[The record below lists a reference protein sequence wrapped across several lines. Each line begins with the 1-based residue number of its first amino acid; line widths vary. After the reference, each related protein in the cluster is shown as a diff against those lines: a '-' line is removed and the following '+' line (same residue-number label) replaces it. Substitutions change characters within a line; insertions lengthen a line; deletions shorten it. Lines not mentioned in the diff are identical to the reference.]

1 MFLGLF
7 HNYIF
12 LVILSL
18 KIIPINAYSP
28 YNSSFTSEHIRYL
41 QNETQALFDHSW
53 KSYMKYGFPFDEITP
68 ISCEPLGPDFD
79 DYENTVRNDA
89 RGNISSMVLD
99 NIDTLIIFERWDE
112 LEYILKYLSD
122 NKQDFFNQDTVVQVF
137 ETCIR
142 HLGGLLSAHLLLTDI
157 TNKPITLST
166 KYQPL
171 REISNK
177 YNGFLLDM
185 AHDLGLRLIPSYQTS
200 TTNIPLPRIN
210 LAYGLKKVPPKLQR
224 DACTSGVM
232 TPVLEFTL
240 LSRLTGDRQFEYYS
254 QLSFWKLWSSKSAL
268 NLLPMTIDPIA
279 NQWKDSITGIGA
291 SIDSFYEYAA
301 KSAILFNDDYMWTV
315 FKTSYRALLSHSAQG
330 GKGTMIFPNVGIYDG
345 VVFSPWIDSLGA
357 FWSGL
362 QVLTGQLQDA
372 IKTHVVYLK
381 IWDFFDS
388 IPERWIYNHQHHHQ
402 GNKKV
407 KRNKKKFKA
416 EDSIDLEWYPLRP
429 EFIES
434 TYYLY
439 RATKDPMYL
448 QIGERVLNLLGD
460 RYKAPCGLSGLQ
472 DVRTAERQDRMESF
486 VVGETLKYLYLL
498 FDTKDEIFLH
508 NSTIMQNK
516 NWIFSTEAHPLWLN
530 KKIDLIGDSLTQS
543 SNEISS
549 AIMGEK
555 PYHKNSLKPNKDL
568 LKIPN
573 SAFIRNI
580 TLPQPELVDIEGITE
595 DVSHIAK
602 KSPFAGRFD
611 TCQLNPWN
619 KSVDSFLESSY
630 YKWPYLFNA
639 DYAFENSFRKP
650 RYLSQTNL
658 DGSYIEL
665 TKEFYNKFTMFNG
678 ANLICPRTSTT
689 AVYEVFWGDI
699 KQCEYIEVS
708 EIYHTKFSNESLM
721 APGDIWIPSLNGLRV
736 VLEELVPGKVD
747 TFNNVVTEEQL
758 LALQDSNNNEDYNN
772 NNDDYRIRLV
782 NSGLRIKRVNGVVID
797 EGVTLWTLPFE
808 PSEQSNEEDGM
819 IGITEDARVVIQGKV
834 VENLFV
840 WYG

>member
-1 MFLGLF
+1 MLFGVF

-12 LVILSL
+12 LVIILSL
-18 KIIPINAYSP
+18 KVILIHAYSP
-28 YNSSFTSEHIRYL
+28 YNSSFTPDHIRYL
-41 QNETQALFDHSW
+41 QNETQALFDHAW
-53 KSYMKYGFPFDEITP
+53 QSYMKHAFPFDEITP

-79 DYENTVRNDA
+79 NYENTVRNDA
-89 RGNISSMVLD
+89 RGNISLMVLD

-112 LEYILKYLSD
+112 LEYILQYLLD
-122 NKQDFFNQDTVVQVF
+122 NKQDFFNQDTIVQVF

-142 HLGGLLSAHLLLTDI
+142 HLGGLLSGHLLLTDI
-157 TNKPITLST
+157 TNKPITLSN

-171 REISNK
+171 HKISEK
-177 YNGFLLDM
+177 YNGFLLEM

-200 TTNIPLPRIN
+200 ITNIPLPRIN

-254 QLSFWKLWSSKSAL
+254 QLSFWKLWSLKLAL

-279 NQWKDSITGIGA
+279 NQWKDSITGVGA

-301 KSAILFNDDYMWTV
+301 KLAILFNDDYMWTV
-315 FKTSYRALLSHSAQG
+315 FKSSYRALLTHLAQG

-345 VVFSPWIDSLGA
+345 VVFSPWIDLLGA

-381 IWDFFDS
+381 IWDFFDL
-388 IPERWIYNHQHHHQ
+388 IPERWIYNHEHYQK
-402 GNKKV
+402 NKA
-407 KRNKKKFKA
+407 KRHKKRFKA

-448 QIGERVLNLLGD
+448 QIGERVLNLLRD
-460 RYKAPCGLSGLQ
+460 RYQAPCGLSGLQ

-508 NSTIMQNK
+508 NTTIMQNK

-549 AIMGEK
+549 KLGGK
-555 PYHKNSLKPNKDL
+555 PFHKNSLKSEKEL
-568 LKIPN
+568 LKVPN

-602 KSPFAGRFD
+602 KLPFAGRFD
-611 TCQLNPWN
+611 TCQLNPWH
-619 KSVDSFLESSY
+619 KSPDSFLESSY

-639 DYAFENSFRKP
+639 DYAFENSLKKP

-665 TKEFYNKFTMFNG
+665 TKEFYNKFTMFTSA

-689 AVYEVFWGDI
+689 TVYEVFWGDI
-699 KQCEYIEVS
+699 KQCEYTEVS
-708 EIYHTKFSNESLM
+708 EIYHTRFSNESLM
-721 APGDIWIPSLNGLRV
+721 APGDIWIPTLNGLRV

-758 LALQDSNNNEDYNN
+758 LALQDSNDEND
-772 NNDDYRIRLV
+772 NDDDGIRLI
-782 NSGLRIKRVNGVVID
+782 NSGLRIKRVNGVVIE
-797 EGVTLWTLPFE
+797 EGMILWTLPFE
-808 PSEQSNEEDGM
+808 QPEESNEEGM

>member
-1 MFLGLF
+1 M
-7 HNYIF
+7 
-12 LVILSL
+12 
-18 KIIPINAYSP
+18 
-28 YNSSFTSEHIRYL
+28 
-41 QNETQALFDHSW
+41 
-53 KSYMKYGFPFDEITP
+53 
-68 ISCEPLGPDFD
+68 
-79 DYENTVRNDA
+79 
-89 RGNISSMVLD
+89 
-99 NIDTLIIFERWDE
+99 
-112 LEYILKYLSD
+112 
-122 NKQDFFNQDTVVQVF
+122 
-137 ETCIR
+137 
-142 HLGGLLSAHLLLTDI
+142 
-157 TNKPITLST
+157 
-166 KYQPL
+166 
-171 REISNK
+171 
-177 YNGFLLDM
+177 
-185 AHDLGLRLIPSYQTS
+185 
-200 TTNIPLPRIN
+200 
-210 LAYGLKKVPPKLQR
+210 
-224 DACTSGVM
+224 
-232 TPVLEFTL
+232 
-240 LSRLTGDRQFEYYS
+240 
-254 QLSFWKLWSSKSAL
+254 
-268 NLLPMTIDPIA
+268 
-279 NQWKDSITGIGA
+279 
-291 SIDSFYEYAA
+291 
-301 KSAILFNDDYMWTV
+301 
-315 FKTSYRALLSHSAQG
+315 
-330 GKGTMIFPNVGIYDG
+330 
-345 VVFSPWIDSLGA
+345 
-357 FWSGL
+357 
-362 QVLTGQLQDA
+362 
-372 IKTHVVYLK
+372 
-381 IWDFFDS
+381 
-388 IPERWIYNHQHHHQ
+388 
-402 GNKKV
+402 
-407 KRNKKKFKA
+407 
-416 EDSIDLEWYPLRP
+416 RP

-549 AIMGEK
+549 VIMGEK

-602 KSPFAGRFD
+602 KLPFAGRFD

-758 LALQDSNNNEDYNN
+758 LALQDSNNN
-772 NNDDYRIRLV
+772 
-782 NSGLRIKRVNGVVID
+782 
-797 EGVTLWTLPFE
+797 
-808 PSEQSNEEDGM
+808 
-819 IGITEDARVVIQGKV
+819 
-834 VENLFV
+834 
-840 WYG
+840 